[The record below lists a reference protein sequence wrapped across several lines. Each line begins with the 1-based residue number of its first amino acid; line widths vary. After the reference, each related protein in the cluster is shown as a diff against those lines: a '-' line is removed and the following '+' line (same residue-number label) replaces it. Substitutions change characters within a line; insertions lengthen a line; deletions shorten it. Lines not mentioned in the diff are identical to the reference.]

1 VKDDSEGRLILAR
14 GIFRLRRRRGARN
27 HLVLGKRGAP
37 QKVDPGA
44 DPRDGAQRVTRLRPG
59 EEPGARANAGGSFP
73 VEKWQALGN
82 DFLLV
87 WDRTPL
93 PPARLAMLCHRHL
106 GVGADGI
113 LFLQRQ
119 GDSIRAQLF
128 NQDGSPAEYSGNG
141 LRCVIASA
149 FARQRP
155 RERLLVTIGKLL
167 FEGWVDEPGAKGPGK
182 RGGLVPE
189 NAAVAKR
196 EGPFAR
202 AAASAIAGTGK
213 RAEAAEGGHT
223 GDPVLVLDPMAFTP
237 EVRPAPGEL
246 FSGPLDGAFDP
257 ERAFHVKL
265 GNPHLIMLVDDLAVV
280 RGPAISAEL
289 DRLRG
294 VTRVFPQGVNVSVAQ
309 PVGANRYLI
318 NTWERGVGPTAAC
331 ASAATALFH
340 LLRKKGLAAKTLAVT
355 SPGGTL
361 SLTEVHRTVQMKGP
375 ARRVFSGV
383 VDPAALE
390 EP

>member
-1 VKDDSEGRLILAR
+1 MTDDNDAEGRLILAR

-27 HLVLGKRGAP
+27 TMVLGRRGAP

-59 EEPGARANAGGSFP
+59 DEPGGRAAAAASLP
-73 VEKWQALGN
+73 IEKWQALGN

-93 PPARLAMLCHRHL
+93 TPARLAHLCHRHL
-106 GVGADGI
+106 GVGADGV

-128 NQDGSPAEYSGNG
+128 NADGSPAEYSGNG

-189 NAAVAKR
+189 SAEPARAA
-196 EGPFAR
+196 FAR
-202 AAASAIAGTGK
+202 AAAGAAAGRRPEPGNV
-213 RAEAAEGGHT
+213 EGHT

-237 EVRPAPGEL
+237 EVRSAPGEV
-246 FSGPLDGAFDP
+246 FQGPLDGAFDP

-280 RGPAISAEL
+280 RAPAVAAEL

-294 VTRVFPQGVNVSVAQ
+294 VTRAFPQGVNVSVAQ

-340 LLRKKGLAAKTLAVT
+340 LLRKKGLAAKSLAVT

-375 ARRVFSGV
+375 AKRVFSGV
-383 VDPAALE
+383 VDPSTLE
-390 EP
+390 EL